1 MQNSTYYNIFRTCRE
16 HRSWVSQAGMN
27 LYQFRL
33 LVIFFY
39 FEATTR
45 LASKAVAEAAIN
57 DLSSPPNLPS
67 SIANSGNRIVQTL
80 EQIVE
85 ELKISNQKVRKK
97 AVFYFLFLKK
107 NMGLHLKRTFFAK
120 IVEIIM
126 MWEISII
133 ALLILGSTF

>member
-1 MQNSTYYNIFRTCRE
+1 
-16 HRSWVSQAGMN
+16 MN
-27 LYQFRL
+27 LYQVGL
-33 LVIFFY
+33 LVIFLY
-39 FEATTR
+39 FEATR
-45 LASKAVAEAAIN
+45 LASKAVVEAAIN
-57 DLSSPPNLPS
+57 DLSPPPNLPS
-67 SIANSGNRIVQTL
+67 SITNSGNRIVQTL

-126 MWEISII
+126 M
-133 ALLILGSTF
+133 